1 MANFVEEGKG
11 EAEEMRKYLIG
22 LLVNNRYGVLTR
34 IASMFA
40 RRGFNIESLAVG
52 ETENKAIS
60 RMTIAINGT
69 DHDRDQLIRQLRKLH
84 DVIHVSEMYPDSS
97 VKRELVIMKINTDQ
111 GKRQEIMD
119 AVNAFRSKIVDYSKR
134 SITVEITGEGTK
146 LEAFIELMK
155 EYGIMEICRTGLVA
169 MGRGDDC
176 LTNRSVRDDD
186 REIEEED

>member
-1 MANFVEEGKG
+1 MANLVEEGKG

>member
-1 MANFVEEGKG
+1 MMVYEEKG
-11 EAEEMRKYLIG
+11 EAKEMRKYLIG

-186 REIEEED
+186 REITEEA

>member
-1 MANFVEEGKG
+1 
-11 EAEEMRKYLIG
+11 
-22 LLVNNRYGVLTR
+22 
-34 IASMFA
+34 
-40 RRGFNIESLAVG
+40 
-52 ETENKAIS
+52 
-60 RMTIAINGT
+60 
-69 DHDRDQLIRQLRKLH
+69 
-84 DVIHVSEMYPDSS
+84 
-97 VKRELVIMKINTDQ
+97 
-111 GKRQEIMD
+111 MD